1 MNEKLFDRYLKVKAH
16 ADRGVA
22 GERESALKILADLE
36 TKYPG
41 LGAAAAAHAKKQ
53 GKTETPLPTAASA
66 PDPFPSGHHGSSHPG
81 PSPRGHAAS
90 TPSRTSGNWENL
102 FRYAQGVYETVKEVV
117 EDASAAQYGRS
128 LAESEVEMTAGSR
141 DRSIFVRMKIPFE
154 TVAESRELNSLQK
167 ESFRKAVHDML
178 DEYID
183 AVLQD

>member
-1 MNEKLFDRYLKVKAH
+1 M
-16 ADRGVA
+16 
-22 GERESALKILADLE
+22 
-36 TKYPG
+36 
-41 LGAAAAAHAKKQ
+41 
-53 GKTETPLPTAASA
+53 
-66 PDPFPSGHHGSSHPG
+66 
-81 PSPRGHAAS
+81 
-90 TPSRTSGNWENL
+90 
-102 FRYAQGVYETVKEVV
+102 

>member
-22 GERESALKILADLE
+22 GEKESALKILTELE
-36 TKYPG
+36 AKYPG
-41 LGAAAAAHAKKQ
+41 LGKAAAAHAKKQ
-53 GKTETPLPTAASA
+53 EKPETPLPTEASA
-66 PDPFPSGHHGSSHPG
+66 PDPFPPRHPG
-81 PSPRGHAAS
+81 QRGHAAP
-90 TPSRTSGNWENL
+90 TPNRTNGNWENL
-102 FRYAQGVYETVKEVV
+102 FRYAQGFYETVKEVV

-154 TVAESRELNSLQK
+154 TVAESRKLNSLQK

-178 DEYID
+178 DEYVD